1 MKKIVLTLLICT
13 YTLSSFGIGVRQFY
27 CCGKLKST
35 DISFVQQESKEKC
48 GKGDVMGGCCQTKF
62 KSLKVKDSHVAA
74 DAINT
79 PVKHFTDL
87 HLFTHSFE
95 VMALANEPTAVTNT
109 SHAPPLHHGVAIY
122 ILHCIYRI

>member
-1 MKKIVLTLLICT
+1 MKKIALILLICI

-35 DISFVQQESKEKC
+35 DIIYVQQESKEKC
-48 GKGDVMGGCCQTKF
+48 GKGIAMGGCCQTKF

-87 HLFTHSFE
+87 FLYTPSFE
-95 VMALANEPTAVTNT
+95 VAALTNQPMGVTNT

-122 ILHCIYRI
+122 ILHCTYRI

>member
-1 MKKIVLTLLICT
+1 MKKIALILLISV
-13 YTLSSFGIGVRQFY
+13 YTLSTFGIGVRQFY

-35 DISFVQQESKEKC
+35 DITFVQQDVKEKC
-48 GKGDVMGGCCQTKF
+48 GKGSMSGCCKTKF

-87 HLFTHSFE
+87 HLYTPSFE
-95 VMALANEPTAVTNT
+95 IAALANEPMTVANT
-109 SHAPPLHHGVAIY
+109 SHAPPLHHGVAVY
-122 ILHCIYRI
+122 ILHCTYRI